1 MNQKKNTKIL
11 VILIILIV
19 ILIIGIGITYIVFA
33 TDMFRSEKK
42 LFFKYVTQIGDSEK
56 GFISNDVIQYFEKQK
71 NTPYQN
77 NGRISFNITSSD
89 NQEQFDNIN
98 KCSIDFSGKVD
109 TANSKSEQDI
119 DINYSN
125 DVKFPI
131 SYRQSENKLGL
142 QTQYVGNKFIAVKID
157 ELDNLSSG
165 MINFE
170 DIPFSNDEEK
180 VEIPSDEIKYIQDTY
195 FGILNQ
201 ELKDTNFA
209 QIVEDNVK
217 GYKLTLNGEEL
228 KNILLKLLETLK
240 NDQTTLDTINE
251 YIKSKG
257 LDEIKVK
264 DIEKYIEEL
273 NDNSE
278 ISNEKFEMTVYV
290 ENKKLS
296 KIVVL
301 FNEGKV
307 TIEKNENA
315 NTKQYSISCELYQ
328 DNKTTTVYLNSSFS
342 GLQSLQSI
350 TEDWELG
357 IQTSDNTQYVYYYN
371 NNVEFVENVDIE
383 EFTSDNSLFITDIE
397 EEQLNNFLT
406 AVSERIMQVNSQ
418 QMERLGL
425 TENENPLIYA
435 IPLINMFATQ
445 SNSINDMMYDVDQT
459 LVESHNTRFENYE
472 SLDAQGVTV
481 KGLISTIQANNQSN
495 ENEEYL
501 QITEINFNGDEY
513 EVTDENIL
521 LIKSEI
527 SLDDTYKV
535 EFEKN
540 ENTGMIYRAVI
551 NKN

>member
-142 QTQYVGNKFIAVKID
+142 QTQYVGNKFIAVKTD

-170 DIPFSNDEEK
+170 DIPFSNNEEK

-264 DIEKYIEEL
+264 DIEKYIEEF

-301 FNEGKV
+301 LNEGKV

-495 ENEEYL
+495 EDEEYL